1 MSVSVVIASYN
12 RYDSLLDTIK
22 SIQLQTYP
30 VYEIIV
36 VNDGS
41 NDERYKTH
49 PIQGVTMLHNESN
62 TKQIYGFPNISQVR
76 NKGIQAAK
84 GDFIAFCDD
93 DDVWLPEK
101 IELQLKRM
109 KEDNTFF
116 CATEGY
122 FCETPW
128 NSKDLENEL
137 RNHFSGR
144 YKQYNSQ
151 HYWSRLQ
158 ELYGGI
164 DRFPRLWTFPFINRH
179 NGIILSSVLVY
190 KQLLDHVGGFRDL
203 NMRETPEDWD
213 LWKRILQEVPASYLE
228 HPCFGWAAYPYKYG

>member
-1 MSVSVVIASYN
+1 M
-12 RYDSLLDTIK
+12 
-22 SIQLQTYP
+22 
-30 VYEIIV
+30 
-36 VNDGS
+36 
-41 NDERYKTH
+41 
-49 PIQGVTMLHNESN
+49 
-62 TKQIYGFPNISQVR
+62 YGFPNISQVR
-76 NKGIQAAK
+76 NKGIDLAK

-109 KEDNTFF
+109 KEDSTFF

-128 NSKDLENEL
+128 KSEELENEL
-137 RNHFSGR
+137 RSHFSGR

-151 HYWSRLQ
+151 HYWPRLQ
-158 ELYGGI
+158 QLYGGI
-164 DRFPRLWTFPFINRH
+164 DRFPRIWTPPFIHRH

-190 KQLLDHVGGFRDL
+190 KKVLDYVGGFRDL
-203 NMRETPEDWD
+203 NMRENPEDWD
-213 LWKRILQEVPASYLE
+213 LWKRISQEIPISYLE